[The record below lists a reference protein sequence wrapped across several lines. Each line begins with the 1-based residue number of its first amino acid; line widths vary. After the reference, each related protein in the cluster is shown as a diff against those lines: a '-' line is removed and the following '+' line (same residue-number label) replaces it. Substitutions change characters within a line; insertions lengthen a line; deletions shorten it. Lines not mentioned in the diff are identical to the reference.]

1 MANEKASYA
10 NTQGNFAKTQGN
22 RAKEYGDNPPKMGD
36 NGNWWQWDEGTKK
49 YIDTGVLAKGGV
61 LYPTFS
67 IDEIDM
73 GLYMSFDDEVS
84 PNLIK
89 FDQISGELYLN
100 VGL

>member
-10 NTQGNFAKTQGN
+10 NTQGNFAKTQGD
-22 RAKEYGDNPPKMGD
+22 RAKEYGDHPPKMGD

-67 IDEIDM
+67 IDETDM

-84 PNLIK
+84 PNLVK
-89 FDQISGELYLN
+89 FDNVTGELYLN
-100 VGL
+100 VG